1 MARLPFESVDEV
13 LQVRI
18 SVTDWPDVKPLVEEE
33 SVKEPAPLAP
43 LLLYT
48 ETTDPFRMT
57 MVRESGEDGWALYV
71 RYDVSCCFA
80 QFRRLLIC
88 LMKV

>member
-43 LLLYT
+43 LLL
-48 ETTDPFRMT
+48 
-57 MVRESGEDGWALYV
+57 
-71 RYDVSCCFA
+71 
-80 QFRRLLIC
+80 
-88 LMKV
+88 